1 MVAIDKMMLFWNGGE
16 EGTRQSISV
25 VQNSRSKWI
34 SRLKVSLEGKM
45 KKQTNKNNGEIRM
58 DVTLGELVEYNI
70 RTIEDH
76 YIY

>member
-1 MVAIDKMMLFWNGGE
+1 MNGGE

-25 VQNSRSKWI
+25 VQNSGSKWI

-45 KKQTNKNNGEIRM
+45 KKQTNKNNGEIRV